1 MTLDPLNCNWVS
13 TSTTNIYNISRSYS
27 RNETLR
33 GIYTCTKRMINTT
46 KTLYCRSE
54 KYIRIKCV
62 HILIVSLWQCYLPQ
76 RLQILPML
84 ISSRTWAWGNSR
96 IGCFTLPS
104 GVLYWSRFDVNIH
117 FAPMILISHT
127 INFTIECISKK
138 DEKKVAM
145 NFFLWY
151 KDQEDVVT
159 KVKKIRTNSLEND
172 IDKERKAPLKTWP
185 ALANLNLQ
193 DEQY

>member
-13 TSTTNIYNISRSYS
+13 TSTTNILYIILADHTA
-27 RNETLR
+27 ETR
-33 GIYTCTKRMINTT
+33 
-46 KTLYCRSE
+46 RSE
-54 KYIRIKCV
+54 GFILVQKGWLIRRRRCSAEAKKYIRIKCV

-76 RLQILPML
+76 RSQILPML

-104 GVLYWSRFDVNIH
+104 GVLSWSRFDVNIH

-138 DEKKVAM
+138 DEKKSC
-145 NFFLWY
+145 NEFFSM
-151 KDQEDVVT
+151 
-159 KVKKIRTNSLEND
+159 I
-172 IDKERKAPLKTWP
+172 
-185 ALANLNLQ
+185 
-193 DEQY
+193 